1 MSFKYNRNLIKGCR
15 GVFEESGR
23 SNEYPHF
30 GKGSESFSS
39 SYFKKKIL
47 FGFCESNPSHPTLF
61 FFLLLFSLP
70 SSFFP
75 PSPALSLLSPPS
87 SPSLPLLQGLC
98 SLLADSLVGGGGLPA
113 GCPFCPAPLEVAA
126 CPARP
131 PQSPPLVQEVVAG
144 SGVRGHGQVHI
155 RLGWGPFFF
164 LMRAE
169 PAALDVGS
177 IGSKSEP
184 SGEQSSG

>member
-1 MSFKYNRNLIKGCR
+1 M
-15 GVFEESGR
+15 
-23 SNEYPHF
+23 
-30 GKGSESFSS
+30 
-39 SYFKKKIL
+39 L

-70 SSFFP
+70 APFSSPFLPSFFP

-98 SLLADSLVGGGGLPA
+98 SLPADSLVGGGGLPA

-131 PQSPPLVQEVVAG
+131 PQSPPLVQEVWE
-144 SGVRGHGQVHI
+144 
-155 RLGWGPFFF
+155 WGEGPW
-164 LMRAE
+164 AS
-169 PAALDVGS
+169 AHQTGVGS
-177 IGSKSEP
+177 LLLPHEGRASSLGR
-184 SGEQSSG
+184 GEYRE